1 MSEKT
6 QIKIE
11 DENLQ
16 DQPDEKSGINDQT
29 TASDTVPDEGES
41 TDAVSGSDDLTVKL
55 ETAENEAREN
65 YDRLLRVSAEFDNY
79 KKRTTREMQDIVK
92 YANEKL
98 IKELLGV
105 VDNLERAIDSV
116 EPDAHQDDPLLQ
128 GVHLTLTEMLKMLER
143 HHVEPVEAL
152 GQPFDPAFHQAM
164 MQEVVDDQP
173 PNTVVRQLQKGYLLH
188 NRLLRPAL
196 VAVSTSNGKQSETI

>member
-11 DENLQ
+11 DEDLQ
-16 DQPDEKSGINDQT
+16 DQSDENSEIKDQT
-29 TASDTVPDEGES
+29 AASDAAPGNGES
-41 TDAVSGSDDLTVKL
+41 GDAVFGSDDLTVKL
-55 ETAENEAREN
+55 ETVEKEARES
-65 YDRLLRVSAEFDNY
+65 YDRMLRVSAEFDNY
-79 KKRTTREMQDIVK
+79 KKRTAREMQDIVK

-116 EPDAHQDDPLLQ
+116 EPDTHQEDPLLQ
-128 GVHLTLTEMLKMLER
+128 GVHLTLAEMLKMLER
-143 HHVEPVEAL
+143 HHVQPVEAL
-152 GQPFDPAFHQAM
+152 GQPFDPTFHQAM

-196 VAVSTSNGKQSETI
+196 VAVSASNGK